1 MLFMDYINLNYVS
14 FYTAKTRRRLRRP
27 TTVASSSRSNLLT
40 SKKATES
47 PVAEKRIDQEPAS
60 TTSVSRTRLRSKS
73 KLRGGTAAAAAAA
86 GTTALVASGSSLKG
100 KKTKVDDG
108 TPKIVCY
115 YTNWSQYRVKIGK
128 FVPEDIPAD
137 LCTHII
143 FAFGWLKKGKLS
155 SYESNDETKDNVPGL
170 YERMMNLRKANPKL
184 KVGIYKNFLITLK
197 YLPFD
202 SSKDSAR
209 YRRLVV
215 WHTEIQG
222 HVRHTIHSP
231 DLCLLCHS
239 IPAQAWIRWSRHG
252 LGVSQGFG

>member
-1 MLFMDYINLNYVS
+1 MHYINLNYV
-14 FYTAKTRRRLRRP
+14 FYSIAKTRRRLRRP

-73 KLRGGTAAAAAAA
+73 KLRGGAAAAAA

-184 KVGIYKNFLITLK
+184 KVITVGIYYILENN
-197 YLPFD
+197 
-202 SSKDSAR
+202 
-209 YRRLVV
+209 
-215 WHTEIQG
+215 
-222 HVRHTIHSP
+222 
-231 DLCLLCHS
+231 
-239 IPAQAWIRWSRHG
+239 
-252 LGVSQGFG
+252 

>member
-1 MLFMDYINLNYVS
+1 MHYINLNYV
-14 FYTAKTRRRLRRP
+14 FYSIAKTRRRLRRP

-73 KLRGGTAAAAAAA
+73 KLRGGAAAAAAAAA

-184 KVGIYKNFLITLK
+184 KVITIGIYYILENN
-197 YLPFD
+197 
-202 SSKDSAR
+202 
-209 YRRLVV
+209 
-215 WHTEIQG
+215 
-222 HVRHTIHSP
+222 
-231 DLCLLCHS
+231 
-239 IPAQAWIRWSRHG
+239 
-252 LGVSQGFG
+252 

>member
-1 MLFMDYINLNYVS
+1 MDYINLNYVS

-47 PVAEKRIDQEPAS
+47 PVAEKRIDQELAS

-73 KLRGGTAAAAAAA
+73 KLRGGAAAAAAAA

-184 KVGIYKNFLITLK
+184 KVGIYKNFLIPLK

-239 IPAQAWIRWSRHG
+239 IPPQAWIRWSRHG
-252 LGVSQGFG
+252 LGVPQGFG